1 MSKKKTKTQNT
12 AAHKA
17 VKAILLTAV
26 GLAVAAGVAL
36 LVIVG
41 MLIATLV
48 GNHNSANSAN
58 GSSKPTV
65 SVSTNS
71 GTADL
76 NLTVAEG
83 VTIESIAKYTGIY
96 MEDGTD
102 EVVSGVM
109 MLILN
114 NDSDKDLQYAE
125 ITLTYEDGTKA
136 EFTVTNLPDGQKV
149 VLLEK
154 NRLQYRTDKPK
165 TAEAKNTVFVDA
177 FTMHIDTIQISG
189 LQGMLNVK
197 NISGKDISGDI
208 YVYYKNS
215 ATDLLYGGI
224 TYRSKV
230 SGGLKAGEIRQITA
244 GHYNPK
250 SSSIV
255 MVTIAG

>member
-1 MSKKKTKTQNT
+1 MSKKKTKPTPTPVNPKY
-12 AAHKA
+12 A
-17 VKAILLTAV
+17 KAIQWIVTGLVVATGAAMLVVVGLLIAGAV
-26 GLAVAAGVAL
+26 GSNKP
-36 LVIVG
+36 
-41 MLIATLV
+41 T
-48 GNHNSANSAN
+48 GN
-58 GSSKPTV
+58 SSKPTV

-76 NLTVAEG
+76 ELTVAEDI
-83 VTIESIAKYTGIY
+83 TITSLAKYTGIF
-96 MEDGTD
+96 MEDGSD
-102 EVVSGVM
+102 EVVSGVLM
-109 MLILN
+109 AVLE
-114 NDSDKDLQYAE
+114 NDSDQGLQYAE
-125 ITLTYEDGTKA
+125 ITLTYADGTKA
-136 EFTVTNLPDGQKV
+136 EFTVTNLPAGEKV

-154 NRLQYRTDKPK
+154 NRMQYRSEVPK
-165 TAEAKNTVFVDA
+165 SAEAKNTVFVEE
-177 FTMHIDTIQISG
+177 FTMHEDAIQVSG

-230 SGGLKAGEIRQITA
+230 SGGLKSGEIRQITA

-250 SSSIV
+250 GSSIV

>member
-1 MSKKKTKTQNT
+1 MSKKNKKPTPTPVDPKHAKIIQWSVIGMV
-12 AAHKA
+12 A
-17 VKAILLTAV
+17 VTAV
-26 GLAVAAGVAL
+26 AVIAV
-36 LVIVG
+36 VV
-41 MLIATLV
+41 MLIADAV
-48 GNHNSANSAN
+48 GGGSNNNT
-58 GSSKPTV
+58 SSKPTV

-76 NLTVAEG
+76 DLTVAEG

-102 EVVSGVM
+102 EAVSGVM

-136 EFTVTNLPDGQKV
+136 EFTVSNLPDGQKV

-177 FTMHIDTIQISG
+177 FTMHTDTIKVSG

-197 NISGKDISGDI
+197 NISDKDITGDI

-230 SGGLKAGEIRQITA
+230 SGGLKVGEIRQITA

-250 SSSIV
+250 GSTIV
-255 MVTIAG
+255 MVTVAQ